1 MKNLNYLNYF
11 FVGTPILLIL
21 TGTLFAKS
29 LGAFIGFGL
38 LFLILTGVFQIITG
52 ISLLLDQPKDKL
64 LQVYISLVVL
74 FFLIFTFNLNI
85 LKSDILYFILIPVPP
100 ILAIYFS
107 VLIYTKQQS

>member
-29 LGAFIGFGL
+29 LVALIGFGI
-38 LFLILTGVFQIITG
+38 LFLIITGVFQIITG

-74 FFLIFTFNLNI
+74 FFLTFTFNLNI
-85 LKSDILYFILIPVPP
+85 LESDILYFILIPVPP